1 MSLAVAP
8 PPTLDQVQAEAI
20 EAILARRRSGCRSSI
35 LQMATGTGKSFTAAK
50 LIRRG
55 REEWGGRFL
64 YLVHRLELMEQMAK
78 EFKDAGVPFAVEMGE
93 YRAAAS
99 LRVADPWAV
108 IASKDS
114 LHEERLRSYHPDDF
128 TDIIADEGHLSLAP
142 TWERPLAYFSGA
154 RHILIQTAT
163 PFRFDGRPLYGV
175 PGAPYEGIAF
185 KYTLPQAIANG
196 HLAEI
201 VSVVRHAGIDLKDVR
216 RSRKTGDFSRGALED
231 RISRHIGPLANLI
244 AEEIERL
251 GIRRAILFSPD
262 VPSTHDFSQALRKVG
277 VSAKPVH
284 GNSKRWPMSTARRR
298 LTLQE
303 HQSGVFNTMPSC
315 DLVTT
320 GYNDPWIEAVIMCRP
335 TLSLGLFSQ
344 MLGRATRRPD
354 GKDRCYVIG
363 FAWEGAKGVV
373 STVDLF
379 LEDEPD
385 PKVRAVARRLQG
397 LNKGIPDRELVERA
411 REIAALDAQR
421 EAEEKLRLSV
431 KKKKV
436 HCKRIE
442 FTPYTAGQII
452 GIAPVVRELSSGAF
466 EPMAESQR
474 EFLRGRGMSDLTGLD
489 RAGAE
494 TVIRRI
500 LDNDF
505 RRLAGPDQV
514 TELIRAG
521 HSPEVARRMELAKA
535 EDELRR
541 VRQRVEAEAAARTA
555 KQAGNTSK
563 SAAIHHAKPVSP
575 KMRTWLARRGYPP
588 ERIDRMGQGEA
599 VRIFLDVTGKGR
611 RARA

>member
-1 MSLAVAP
+1 MVQLLA

-35 LQMATGTGKSFTAAK
+35 LQMATGTGKTRSAGEY
-50 LIRRG
+50 IRRV
-55 REEWGGRFL
+55 RSEWGGRALFL
-64 YLVHRLELMEQMAK
+64 CHRRELVNQTAA
-78 EFKDAGVPFAVEMGE
+78 EFKDMGIPFAVEMGP
-93 YRAAAS
+93 YRAAAA
-99 LRVADPWAV
+99 LRVADPWVV
-108 IASKDS
+108 IASKAS
-114 LHEERLRSYHPDDF
+114 LYEGRIASYRPDDF
-128 TDIIADEGHLSLAP
+128 TDIIPDEGHLSLSR
-142 TWERPLAYFSGA
+142 TWEEVLHYFAPA
-154 RHILIQTAT
+154 RHVLVLTAT
-163 PFRFDGRPLYGV
+163 PYRFDGQPLYGA
-175 PGAPYEGIAF
+175 PGAPYEGIAY
-185 KYTLPQAIANG
+185 KYRLPEAIQNG

-201 VSVVRHAGIDLKDVR
+201 HTLIRPAGIDLKNVR
-216 RSRKTGDFSRGALED
+216 RSRDTGDFSRGALED
-231 RISRHIGPLANLI
+231 RISRNVGPLVNLI
-244 AEEIERL
+244 AEEVESAGLRKAL
-251 GIRRAILFSPD
+251 LFSPD
-262 VPSTHDFSQALRKVG
+262 VGSAQDFAQALRKVG
-277 VSAKPVH
+277 VPSKAVH
-284 GNSKRWPMSTARRR
+284 GHAKAHPMTDATRDRIIR
-298 LTLQE
+298 E
-303 HQSGVFNTMPSC
+303 HKEGAFPVLCSC
-315 DLVTT
+315 ELLTT
-320 GYNDPWIEAVIMCRP
+320 GYNDPWIDCVIMCRP
-335 TLSLGLFSQ
+335 TLSLGLFMQ
-344 MLGRATRRPD
+344 MVGRCTRRPE
-354 GKDRCYVIG
+354 GKDKCLVIG

-397 LNKGIPDRELVERA
+397 LNRGIPDRELVERA

-442 FTPYTAGQII
+442 FTPYTAGQIV
-452 GIAPVVRELSSGAF
+452 GIAPVVRELGSGAF
-466 EPMAESQR
+466 EPMAESQQ
-474 EFLRGRGMSDLTGLD
+474 EFLRGRGMSNLTGLD

-541 VRQRVEAEAAARTA
+541 VRQRVEAEAAARLA